1 MEITGKTRLFEL
13 LDAFPV
19 LEETVIQAAPAFK
32 NLKNPVLRRT
42 VGKLATIEKVA
53 RIGGLDTLA
62 FVNLLRRQAGQPE
75 VVSHDEE
82 PQPEPPTLSADVPD
96 WIIGEP
102 QFVVDGT
109 KMLAAGEVPLNKIN
123 ELYGQLEP
131 AGYILLTTNFEP
143 VPMIDA
149 AKKQNRRW
157 YHLLDPKNP
166 SQHLTYFK

>member
-13 LDAFPV
+13 LDTFPE

-42 VGKLATIEKVA
+42 VGKLATVEKVA
-53 RIGGLDTLA
+53 QIGGLDTLA

-75 VVSHDEE
+75 IVSRDEE
-82 PQPEPPTLSADVPD
+82 PQPEMPVQSTDVPD

-109 KMLAAGEVPLNKIN
+109 KMLAEGDVPLNKIN

-131 AGYILLTTNFEP
+131 DGYILLTTNFEP
-143 VPMIDA
+143 IPMIDA
-149 AKKQNRRW
+149 ARKQNRRW
-157 YHLLDPKNP
+157 YHQLDPNDP
-166 SQHLTYFK
+166 SHHLTYFK

>member
-1 MEITGKTRLFEL
+1 MEINGKTRL
-13 LDAFPV
+13 LDLINTFPA
-19 LEETVIQAAPAFK
+19 LEDKVIQAAPAFK

-53 RIGGLDTLA
+53 RIGGLDTLS
-62 FVNLLRRQAGQPE
+62 FVNLLRREVGQTEIVPQ
-75 VVSHDEE
+75 DEE
-82 PQPEPPTLSADVPD
+82 PLPDLPGQSGGEPD
-96 WIIGEP
+96 WITGEP

-123 ELYGQLEP
+123 DLYGQLVP
-131 AGYILLTTNFEP
+131 GGYIMLTTNFEP

-157 YHLLDPKNP
+157 YHKLDPNNP
-166 SQHLTYFK
+166 AQHLTYFQ